1 MLDGAG
7 RYDEAHPLW
16 DNIIMR
22 WPEVEFILIDAL
34 AGAANSGN
42 WARFSE
48 LVDVARTRGFRS
60 RPFNE
65 IRVFYENLRRPDPA
79 FKTQFLS
86 LAQGALETT
95 GTVRLDFIY
104 GLHATGSREEA
115 FDIIDRVSFAH
126 VFDRD
131 GPPVAGGVGE
141 TTPAIIFAEPN
152 FPMMRDIRF
161 VQLCAKLGLCD
172 YWVKSN
178 TWPDCAERVSDC

>member
-1 MLDGAG
+1 M
-7 RYDEAHPLW
+7 
-16 DNIIMR
+16 
-22 WPEVEFILIDAL
+22 
-34 AGAANSGN
+34 AGAAISGN

-48 LVDVARTRGFRS
+48 LVEAARTRGFGS

-141 TTPAIIFAEPN
+141 TTPAIIFAVPK

-172 YWVKSN
+172 YRVKGDI
-178 TWPDCAERVSDC
+178 WPDCAEQLAEYYDFKAEARRLVASV